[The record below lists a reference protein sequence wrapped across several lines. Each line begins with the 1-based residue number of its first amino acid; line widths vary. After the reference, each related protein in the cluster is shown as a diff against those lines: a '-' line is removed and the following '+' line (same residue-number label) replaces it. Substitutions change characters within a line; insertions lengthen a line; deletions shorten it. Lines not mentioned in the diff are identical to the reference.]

1 MRNSKFFTM
10 RILLILSFFLSL
22 TLNIYAAETPKGT
35 IYDITNSILD
45 SAKKGENLGVISS
58 EYKGE
63 GATNTEE
70 PKGSYAEGDKVTIT
84 TTDKLECIGNDGKPS
99 DVEYIDVTFSATER
113 LTDYELYEAYAES
126 MGLSTDEYTYDDYRN
141 YVGECFDLGLK
152 YAELSNA
159 FAAKMGTTITVRF
172 AQNET
177 TGEWICL
184 DGWPAE
190 LADSGLFAITEIG
203 IVLENKDVFST
214 ELKKGQFV
222 FFDAGKEKTSPDP
235 VPGQKDD
242 TETKE
247 YAYASISNRYFT
259 HMEPASVSGNIVA
272 KDDKYDVTKGIPT
285 SEMLKLTATADEALY
300 NIGVRTWT
308 AYAGVKDVSITTT
321 INYYYKD
328 CPHWSHQSTC
338 KYLKTRKTQDCDCNQ
353 YQLHGSERYPGCY
366 GTTSKTHSNKY
377 STSKSAIFYDVPM
390 SSIYPVTRA
399 YFSGMPTES
408 GKATIGLNGN
418 SGPGPMTLSYKRN
431 LPKYSN
437 QATAW
442 VYEGMYDANKVYN
455 SLYERV
461 CNNIDAACLTAAQT
475 SLKGTVNYSYNGLRV
490 TKTYSNNKNPNVG
503 TVSNSLERVPDTFIP
518 SDKHNGNYPT
528 GGTVWYSNGNSYGF
542 NPNDVF
548 VHTPVVN
555 KTKITV
561 EKFVNQKINK
571 DTKVTYLQLDKQ
583 FTIRIPDD
591 GQHISEKG
599 YGNRKYNTNGNLTIT
614 PKETSWGKE
623 KTIMI
628 PFDVYRHNSD
638 GTTTFIPAKEVQK
651 VKGNTDYTYTIPAWV
666 WEDKYTIE
674 TRVIAEN
681 KQNDNAEVGANLNSN
696 NYIAKQDIPVEIV
709 GKIYDL
715 RVSSSNDPAWYNNIK
730 GEYITDKDFP
740 FGQQGQNKVPSYKYA
755 PKLGYTFV
763 FDFKTKGRKSNNI
776 DVSAYPEFYFVSKN
790 GGSAKKVDLYYNTVN
805 EKCVKINE
813 QDARVPLIV
822 KYNDT
827 YMKVP
832 SQEKIDTNKI
842 YKTKY
847 NYNLGVNVGTFAN
860 MHLPHDLR
868 LCYNN
873 FDEYVGKLYGKNATK
888 NSIINDAT
896 KVTYADETNG
906 GENIVIGSV
915 GHWFAGYR
923 LPASTI
929 AVDPGTK
936 VTPSN
941 VNSVKKVDGYILV
954 KMNIKT
960 NYQSWSYLKYTGPE
974 GLNENANIPTPD
986 WEKTYDPSNPSNHQD
1001 ITLPNGNPADVPNG
1015 TIIIYDSDLRST
1027 NDAETSGTH

>member
-1 MRNSKFFTM
+1 MKNFKFFIVGIM
-10 RILLILSFFLSL
+10 LILSFL
-22 TLNIYAAETPKGT
+22 TILMINIYAAETPDTT
-35 IYDITNSILD
+35 IRNLVDAIQNS
-45 SAKKGENLGVISS
+45 AETGENLGVVSTKF
-58 EYKGE
+58 KGE
-63 GATNTEE
+63 GATSTEV
-70 PKGSYAEGDKVTIT
+70 PKGSYAEGEKVTVT
-84 TTDKLECIGNDGKPS
+84 TTEKLECIGSDGTTS
-99 DVEYIDVTFSATER
+99 DVEYVDITFSISER
-113 LTDYELYEAYAES
+113 LTDYELYEAFIEKNNYTKS
-126 MGLSTDEYTYDDYRN
+126 EYTFNDYRT
-141 YVGECFDLGLK
+141 YVDSCFKLGIK
-152 YAELSNA
+152 YPELSNA
-159 FAAKMGTTITVRF
+159 YAAELGSSVTVRF
-172 AQNET
+172 IQDKT
-177 TGEWICL
+177 TGQLISYK
-184 DGWPAE
+184 GWPAE
-190 LADSGLFAITEIG
+190 LADSGLFVITELSI
-203 IVLENKDVFST
+203 ILENGEEYNKQLTQREYVY
-214 ELKKGQFV
+214 
-222 FFDAGKEKTSPDP
+222 FDAGEEKVHPEPKDEKGKE
-235 VPGQKDD
+235 
-242 TETKE
+242 ET
-247 YAYASISNRYFT
+247 YVVISNKYFT
-259 HMEPASVSGNIVA
+259 HMEPAVVSGNIVS
-272 KDDKYDVTKGIPT
+272 KDNKYDVTKAIPT
-285 SEMLKLTATADEALY
+285 SEMLKLTATADESLY
-300 NIGVRTWT
+300 SIGVRTWT
-308 AYAGVKDVSITTT
+308 AYAGVKDVSITTN

-328 CPHWSHQSTC
+328 CPHLEHQADC
-338 KYLKTRKTQDCDCNQ
+338 KSRKTKREVDCDCSM
-353 YQLHGSERYPGCY
+353 YQKHGSEKYPGCY
-366 GTTSKTHSNKY
+366 GTISKKHSNKY
-377 STSKSAIFYDVPM
+377 STSKSAVFYDVPM
-390 SSIYPVTRA
+390 SNIYPVTRA

-408 GKATIGLNGN
+408 GKATINLSGK
-418 SGPGPMTLSYKRN
+418 SGPGAQTLKYEKV
-431 LPKYSN
+431 LPKYNTSVS
-437 QATAW
+437 TW
-442 VYEGMYDANKVYN
+442 IKDYELENTYDMHE
-455 SLYERV
+455 SLYKSA
-461 CNNIDAACLTAAQT
+461 CNAIDAECLAAAEA

-490 TKTYSNNKNPNVG
+490 TETYSNDTEPKVG
-503 TVSNSLERVPDTFIP
+503 TVSNSLEKAPDTFIP
-518 SDKHNGNYPT
+518 SDRHNGNYST
-528 GGTVWYSNGNSYGF
+528 GGSVWYSDGSVYGF

-555 KTKITV
+555 NTKISV

-638 GTTTFIPAKEVQK
+638 GTTTFIPAREVQK
-651 VKGNTDYTYTIPAWV
+651 VKGNTDYTYTIPSWV

-696 NYIAKQDIPVEIV
+696 NYIAKQDILVEIV

-715 RVSSSNDPAWYNNIK
+715 RVSSSNDPGWYNNIK

-740 FGQQGQNKVPSYKYA
+740 FGQQSQNKVPSYKYA

-790 GGSAKKVDLYYNTVN
+790 GGSAKKVDLYYNTVK

-813 QDARVPLIV
+813 QDARIPLIV

>member
-1 MRNSKFFTM
+1 MDKIKIFLATIIIITFIIFCNIVVAKDYTSDISIMREISDSLSSSDIFQSADERYLGDSTKYKEPPTIEVGQKIYISDEIITKNGKELQDFKIKFEGQKNYTFEEFLSKAHEKYGDMVYDVYLNSKKNNLHPFLVEEGNG
-10 RILLILSFFLSL
+10 RI
-22 TLNIYAAETPKGT
+22 
-35 IYDITNSILD
+35 
-45 SAKKGENLGVISS
+45 
-58 EYKGE
+58 
-63 GATNTEE
+63 
-70 PKGSYAEGDKVTIT
+70 
-84 TTDKLECIGNDGKPS
+84 
-99 DVEYIDVTFSATER
+99 
-113 LTDYELYEAYAES
+113 AYAEIKTDAN
-126 MGLSTDEYTYDDYRN
+126 GTYFVVNEDILSACGD
-141 YVGECFDLGLK
+141 V
-152 YAELSNA
+152 
-159 FAAKMGTTITVRF
+159 IRF
-172 AQNET
+172 AGFSYIDENGKLREKEAKGYFRVYAGID
-177 TGEWICL
+177 GE
-184 DGWPAE
+184 AE
-190 LADSGLFAITEIG
+190 PW
-203 IVLENKDVFST
+203 
-214 ELKKGQFV
+214 
-222 FFDAGKEKTSPDP
+222 PDP
-235 VPGQKDD
+235 EEDGYRYWNVEVTTNNYTHLTPSVS
-242 TETKE
+242 
-247 YAYASISNRYFT
+247 ASISN
-259 HMEPASVSGNIVA
+259 
-272 KDDKYDVTKGIPT
+272 DKYDVTKAIPT
-285 SEMLKLTATADEALY
+285 SENLTYSITADRALYDIATRTYKLT
-300 NIGVRTWT
+300 
-308 AYAGVKDVSITTT
+308 AGVKDITITLKASYTYTYTTDEPEYKLNEKGEIEKDKDGKYIVEKWKKVEKTGTSTVSRTLDGKYDREIT
-321 INYYYKD
+321 
-328 CPHWSHQSTC
+328 
-338 KYLKTRKTQDCDCNQ
+338 KY
-353 YQLHGSERYPGCY
+353 
-366 GTTSKTHSNKY
+366 
-377 STSKSAIFYDVPM
+377 FYDVPK
-390 SSIYPVTRA
+390 SNIYPV
-399 YFSGMPTES
+399 FSGVVSARKSDDTLNSGGLSLSGTATPGAQIFSAIKGKKPDVGDKTGKYYYSLGTYSSKREAEKAIESVGETLAKQKIDTIIGNAIGVVGAINYGYEGLNVTTES
-408 GKATIGLNGN
+408 I
-418 SGPGPMTLSYKRN
+418 SGT
-431 LPKYSN
+431 
-437 QATAW
+437 
-442 VYEGMYDANKVYN
+442 
-455 SLYERV
+455 
-461 CNNIDAACLTAAQT
+461 
-475 SLKGTVNYSYNGLRV
+475 
-490 TKTYSNNKNPNVG
+490 PNVG
-503 TVSNSLERVPDTFIP
+503 KASNLTTKVIP
-518 SDKHNGNYPT
+518 SN
-528 GGTVWYSNGNSYGF
+528 YSNGTYDGTAVAFYANGSFPTGC
-542 NPNDVF
+542 NNVLI
-548 VHTPVVN
+548 HTPVVN

-583 FTIRIPDD
+583 FIIRIPDD

-638 GTTTFIPAKEVQK
+638 GTTTFIPAREVQK
-651 VKGNTDYTYTIPAWV
+651 VKGNTDYTYTIPSWV

-696 NYIAKQDIPVEIV
+696 NYIAKQDILVEIV

-715 RVSSSNDPAWYNNIK
+715 RVSSSNDPGWYNNIK

-740 FGQQGQNKVPSYKYA
+740 FGQQSQNKVPSYKYA

-776 DVSAYPEFYFVSKN
+776 DVRAYTEFYFVSKN

-847 NYNLGVNVGTFAN
+847 NYNLGVNVGTFAS

-888 NSIINDAT
+888 NSIISDAT

-923 LPASTI
+923 LPASTV
-929 AVDPGTK
+929 AVDTGTK

-960 NYQSWSYLKYTGPE
+960 NYQNWPYLKYTGPE